1 MLEKNIQSKI
11 MAWLKKNRIE
21 RVKTIQLSDNGYPD
35 ITGVIPPHGKA
46 LWIEVKRPGEKP
58 TPLQKYRIK
67 RLKKAGAEAFWTD
80 SLEKVKRRLDKYL
93 PTVPSK

>member
-21 RVKTIQLSDNGYPD
+21 RVKTIQLSENGWPD

-58 TPLQKYRIK
+58 SELQRYRLK
-67 RLKKAGAEAFWTD
+67 RLKKAGAVAFWTD
-80 SLEKVKRRLDKYL
+80 NLDKVKRKLSPYL
-93 PTVPSK
+93 QERSR